1 MSPPREDHIVQIQEL
16 EVFIDP
22 KGKVSF
28 AVRGVPGKK
37 CLDLTKVLEHDLG
50 GEILEREETSEM
62 VSSEFTT
69 TITQKQQAR
78 D

>member
-1 MSPPREDHIVQIQEL
+1 VQIQEL
-16 EVFIDP
+16 EVFISP
-22 KGKVSF
+22 GGKISF
-28 AVRGVPGKK
+28 GVRGVPGKK
-37 CLDLTKVLEHDLG
+37 CLDLTRELEQDLG

-62 VSSEFTT
+62 VSSEVTA